1 VELVIRRG
9 GVDERLRVERRG
21 ERFVVIVGE
30 GGSERVHEVDRAV
43 LRTHLASLLLDG
55 LQFDV
60 TVRPL
65 AEGRYQVGWDGQSE
79 VLEVADPLTHLARV
93 SRGADAGKG
102 RQQITAYMPGRVVEV
117 RVAEGQE
124 IRAGEPLLVLEA
136 MKMQN
141 EIQAERDG
149 TVRKLHVAA
158 GDAVDGG
165 DLLLEI
171 E

>member
-1 VELVIRRG
+1 
-9 GVDERLRVERRG
+9 
-21 ERFVVIVGE
+21 
-30 GGSERVHEVDRAV
+30 
-43 LRTHLASLLLDG
+43 
-55 LQFDV
+55 
-60 TVRPL
+60 
-65 AEGRYQVGWDGQSE
+65 
-79 VLEVADPLTHLARV
+79 
-93 SRGADAGKG
+93 
-102 RQQITAYMPGRVVEV
+102 MPGRVVEV